1 MRLTLFVSLS
11 LSIAAIAA
19 CSSTGEPAHSRLSQE
34 NSTTEPKEPGEPTDP
49 TDPTEPTDPDEP
61 GQPKPSKDAGA
72 DAKPASD
79 AGPTGPTGPTAFTK
93 AELQALVDDRCSPCH
108 IDFESGGMSLAND
121 FTTNTVGVASTELP
135 SMKRIAKGEHDKS
148 YLWHK
153 VNGSHLTVGG
163 SGARMPK
170 NGAAL
175 TATEIDRLAKFIDG
189 L

>member
-1 MRLTLFVSLS
+1 MLS
-11 LSIAAIAA
+11 VAALAA
-19 CSSTGEPAHSRLSQE
+19 CSSTGEPAQSRITQE
-34 NSTTEPKEPGEPTDP
+34 NSTTEPKEPGDPSEPGEPTDP
-49 TDPTEPTDPDEP
+49 TNPDEP
-61 GQPKPSKDAGA
+61 GQPKPNAKDAGG
-72 DAKPASD
+72 DAKPAAD
-79 AGPTGPTGPTAFTK
+79 AGPTGPTAFTK

-135 SMKRIAKGEHDKS
+135 SMKRIAKGDHDQS

-153 VNGSHLTVGG
+153 VNGSHLGVGG

-170 NGAAL
+170 GGAAL